1 VSAEGRAATEEY
13 ERGAGGDFGGAVCR
27 GVGQQTATGARK
39 AWDVGVRGE
48 IVTMNNLRG
57 THPLLI
63 EHSFLQTFDIDNIL
77 IVTCLNH
84 INLIVCLE

>member
-1 VSAEGRAATEEY
+1 MSSTATTGAGRRVSAEGRAATEEY

-48 IVTMNNLRG
+48 IVTMNNLQG

-63 EHSFLQTFDIDNIL
+63 
-77 IVTCLNH
+77 
-84 INLIVCLE
+84 